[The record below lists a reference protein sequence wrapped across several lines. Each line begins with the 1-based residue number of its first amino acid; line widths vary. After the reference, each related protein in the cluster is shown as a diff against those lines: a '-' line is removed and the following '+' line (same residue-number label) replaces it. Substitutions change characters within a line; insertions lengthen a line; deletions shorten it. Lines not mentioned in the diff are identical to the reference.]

1 MNIKFLKKFNRF
13 FDKSKLKEAKNP
25 NKNNYRTIYSSLIA
39 SLLISSTIIGI
50 RQLGKLQ
57 FLEVLAYDFI
67 VQLANKKETDPR
79 LLIVEIT
86 DQDIKNQNRWPISDA
101 TFAQLLQKLQ
111 QHQPKVIGLDVY
123 RDIAYPPGNEEL
135 QEEFKNNN
143 IIAIQYLGNNNTA
156 ISAPPNIPESRIGF
170 NDVVLDSDN
179 ILRRNLMYV
188 QIEDKELY
196 SFSLRL
202 SLAYLQ
208 DNSLIKDNPDLQVT
222 SEGIYIN
229 DVLINRL
236 KTNSGGYQM
245 HPQEASGWQTLID
258 YQSPEIVTKVTL
270 TEVLNNQ
277 IDPNLVKN
285 KIVLIGTTASSIK
298 DLLDTPYSAKY
309 KSGKYK
315 TIPGVVLHA
324 QMVSQILSIV
334 LDNDHKAQYWFWTET
349 IESLW
354 IITWAIAGAIIAWR
368 LRHPL
373 TTAGGSIL
381 ALGILWGTGLV
392 LFLNAGWIPVV
403 PPTLSF
409 ILTVS
414 AIVTYKVSY
423 TMFYDTLTDL
433 PNRTRFIEK
442 LNHLKKRKNQKSLA
456 IFCLDI
462 DRFRLINKALGDK
475 TGDILLQCAARSLEN
490 YFLDSES
497 FIARVGG
504 DEFAV
509 AITNL
514 VDAEIAIKIAEEMS
528 QDIILP
534 FLLRGR
540 PAQTK
545 IAVGVIFSPIIAD
558 FEADNLLRAAETA
571 MYKAKAGG
579 KPHAEIFTTKIQ
591 EEALSHLELEADLY
605 EAIEKEEFEL
615 YYQPIFCLKTNKLAG
630 FEALVRWNS
639 PKRGFV
645 SPGLFIPVAEATSAI
660 IPLGEWIL
668 KTACQQMYQ
677 WQQEM
682 SDFNSLFISVNLSV
696 GQFEQKNLI
705 ESIQN
710 ILEST
715 GLAPQNLKLEI
726 TESMVMDD
734 VKSAIAI
741 LEKLKFLGIKLSMD
755 DFGTGFSS
763 FSYLHRFP
771 MDTLK
776 IDRSFVSNLSKS
788 IKNKEIVSSIIM
800 MAHKLNMD
808 VIAEGIETTEEKNML
823 QVFNCEYGQGYL
835 FSKPIPSTEIR
846 KLKPIT
852 D

>member
-1 MNIKFLKKFNRF
+1 MNIKYLRKFYSYFYRFKLKK
-13 FDKSKLKEAKNP
+13 SKKL
-25 NKNNYRTIYSSLIA
+25 NKNNYRTISSSLVA
-39 SLLISSTIIGI
+39 SLLISSTVIGI

-67 VQLANKKETDPR
+67 VQLANKKQTDPR

-111 QHQPKVIGLDVY
+111 QYQPKVIGLDVY

-143 IIAIQYLGNNNTA
+143 IIAIQYLGNNHTR
-156 ISAPPNIPESRIGF
+156 ISAPPNIPESRIAF
-170 NDVVLDSDN
+170 NDVVLDADN

-188 QIEDKELY
+188 QVQDKELY

-208 DNSLIKDNPDLQVT
+208 DNSLIKNNPDLQVT

-236 KTNSGGYQM
+236 KANSGGYQM

-258 YQSPEIVTKVTL
+258 YQSPEIATKVTL
-270 TEVLNNQ
+270 TEILNNQ
-277 IDPNLVKN
+277 IDPNLVKD

-298 DLLDTPYSAKY
+298 DLLDTPYS
-309 KSGKYK
+309 GQNK

-368 LRHPL
+368 VRHPL

-381 ALGILWGTGLV
+381 ALGVLWGTGLG
-392 LFLNAGWIPVV
+392 LFLNAAWIPVV

-423 TMFYDTLTDL
+423 AMFYDALTDL
-433 PNRTRFIEK
+433 PNRTKFIEK
-442 LNHLKKRKNQKSLA
+442 LNHLKKRKDKKSLA

-490 YFLDSES
+490 YFFDSES

-528 QDIILP
+528 QEIILP

-545 IAVGVIFSPIIAD
+545 TAVGVIFSSIMAD
-558 FEADNLLRAAETA
+558 LEADNLLRAAETA
-571 MYKAKAGG
+571 MYKAKATG
-579 KPHAEIFTTKIQ
+579 KTHAEIFTTKMQ

-615 YYQPIFCLKTNKLAG
+615 YYQPIVCLKTNKVAG

-668 KTACQQMYQ
+668 KRACQQMYQ

-705 ESIQN
+705 GRIEN

-734 VKSAIAI
+734 VESAIAI

-776 IDRSFVSNLSKS
+776 IDRSFVCNLSKS

-808 VIAEGIETTEEKNML
+808 VIAEGIETTEEENLL
-823 QVFNCEYGQGYL
+823 QAFNCEYGQGYL
-835 FSKPIPSTEIR
+835 FSKPIPSKEIR
-846 KLKPIT
+846 NLKPIAN
-852 D
+852 